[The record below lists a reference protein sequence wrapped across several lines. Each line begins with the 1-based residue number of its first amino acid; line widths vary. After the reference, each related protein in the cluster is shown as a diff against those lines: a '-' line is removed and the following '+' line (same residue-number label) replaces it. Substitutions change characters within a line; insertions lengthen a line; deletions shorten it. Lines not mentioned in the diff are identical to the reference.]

1 MGYPRLRTGLLP
13 IVRRFV
19 AATIA
24 LAPTRVAQSLI
35 VTVGLT
41 LVEGVGLLT
50 LVALLQLIGVDTQ
63 QGPLSGIVSV
73 WFSALSAIGVRSTL
87 SIVLVVYLAIVAVE
101 TTLQRCQAGVSVRL
115 QQEVVTALRV
125 RLYRS
130 ISAMSWPQFA
140 RRRASEFSELLTV
153 EVERVGAAAYYL
165 VDWTISA
172 AVACVYLALAFRVS
186 PTLTAL
192 VLACGGVQALM
203 VRTPMARLRRFG
215 EGFTE
220 SSQRFHATI
229 AEHLAGM
236 KIAKTHA
243 AERRNVDTFAQQARE
258 MNQVGLAA
266 VDVESQLRQRLS
278 LAAAAMLAVVVYV
291 AYEVLSVPTAHLLL
305 LVFLFARLGPR
316 LTGLYDKAQ
325 RLVTVLPAFAA
336 VTDAETR
343 CLAAAEPVI
352 AGERQIA
359 FTNRIECDDVTFTYG
374 ESHTAALRAV
384 SLSIAAGT
392 TTAIVGPSGAG
403 KSTFADVLLGLMT
416 PSHGRIVVDG
426 QRLTADCLRS
436 WRGQIGYVSQDPFLF
451 HDTVR
456 ANLLWARPDATEE
469 DLWRA
474 LEQAAADTFV
484 AALPKGLDTVV
495 GDRGVLLSGG
505 ERQRLSFA
513 RALVRQPRL
522 LILDESTSSVDTEN
536 EVRIHEAVAKL
547 HGQMTIVI
555 ITHRLTTIR
564 QADVIHVID
573 GGRRVES
580 GSWDELMARPTGR
593 FRTLYCARR
602 ESDSKRVSDSH
613 WRSA

>member
-1 MGYPRLRTGLLP
+1 LWAFT
-13 IVRRFV
+13 
-19 AATIA
+19 
-24 LAPTRVAQSLI
+24 
-35 VTVGLT
+35 
-41 LVEGVGLLT
+41 
-50 LVALLQLIGVDTQ
+50 
-63 QGPLSGIVSV
+63 
-73 WFSALSAIGVRSTL
+73 AIGVRPTL
-87 SIVLVVYLAIVAVE
+87 GIVLAVYFAIIAIE

-115 QQEVVTALRV
+115 QQEVITALRV
-125 RLYRS
+125 RLYRA
-130 ISAMSWPQFA
+130 IAAMSWPLFA

-172 AVACVYLALAFRVS
+172 AIASVYLALALRVS
-186 PTLTAL
+186 PSLTAL
-192 VLACGGVQALM
+192 VLACGAVQALM
-203 VRTPMARLRRFG
+203 VRKPMARLRRFG

-258 MNQVGLAA
+258 MNHVGLAA
-266 VDVESQLRQRLS
+266 VGVESQLRQRLS
-278 LAAAAMLAVVVYV
+278 LAAAAMLAIVVYV
-291 AYEVLSVPTAHLLL
+291 AYEVLAVPTAHLLL
-305 LVFLFARLGPR
+305 LIFLFARLGPR

-325 RLVTVLPAFAA
+325 RLVTVLPSFAA
-336 VTDAETR
+336 VSDAEAR
-343 CLAAAEPVI
+343 CLAAAEPAV
-352 AGERQIA
+352 ADERAIA
-359 FTNRIECDDVTFTYG
+359 FTRRIECDDVTFKYG

-384 SLSIAAGT
+384 SVTIDAGT

-416 PSHGRIVVDG
+416 PSHGRILVDG
-426 QRLTADCLRS
+426 ERLTPDCLRS
-436 WRGQIGYVSQDPFLF
+436 WRGQIGYASQDPFLF

-456 ANLLWARPDATEE
+456 ANLLWAKPDATDQE
-469 DLWRA
+469 LWRA
-474 LEQAAADTFV
+474 LEHASADTFV
-484 AALPKGLDTVV
+484 SGLPNGLDTVV

-555 ITHRLTTIR
+555 ITHRLSTIR
-564 QADVIHVID
+564 QADMIHVID

-580 GSWDELMARPTGR
+580 GRWDDLMARPTGR

-602 ESDSKRVSDSH
+602 ESDAKREGNSH